1 MKGLSGPTVTIKDFI
16 DTFRLP
22 LKPVY
27 VTKSNVLR
35 EIQAKGVQRLG
46 LTFLS
51 HFEEEHLRYMQA
63 FGRTEMGYLK
73 SLDQEQREAILSHL
87 VKKKPLCLVFCHDV
101 QPPPFL
107 IEEIKKNDVVALEAP
122 VQTRLFEE
130 EARLWMKEAFSK
142 KKGLHG
148 TLMDVYGVGVLLLG
162 LSGIGK
168 SECALELIERG
179 HRLVADDNVIVTNID
194 DSFLLGRSSQ
204 VLPYHIEI
212 RGIGIVDIKDI
223 YGVKAVRDQKNIN
236 LVVSLEEWNKNT
248 AYNRLGVTQ
257 TYTVLGV
264 SVPHVILPV
273 RPGRSLSVLIEVACT
288 MSRLKQMGKSS
299 LEAVEDKI
307 TQMMNEES
315 FKDE

>member
-1 MKGLSGPTVTIKDFI
+1 MKDLANSVVTIQNFI
-16 DTFRLP
+16 ETFRIP
-22 LKPVY
+22 LKEIH
-27 VTKSNVLR
+27 VTDRNVSR
-35 EIQAKGVQRLG
+35 EIQAEGVQRLG

-63 FGRTEMGYLK
+63 VGRTEMGYLK
-73 SLDQEQREAILSHL
+73 SLDQHQREAILSHL
-87 VKKKPLCLVFCHDV
+87 VKKCPLCLVFCHGV

-122 VQTRLFEE
+122 IQTRLFEE

-142 KKGLHG
+142 KEGLHG

-179 HRLVADDNVIVTNID
+179 HRLVADDNVLVKNID
-194 DSFLLGRSSQ
+194 DSFLLGRSNP
-204 VLPYHIEI
+204 VLPYHLEI

-236 LVVSLEEWNKNT
+236 LVVSLEEWDKNMS
-248 AYNRLGVTQ
+248 YNRLGMTES
-257 TYTVLGV
+257 YEILGV

-288 MSRLKQMGKSS
+288 MSRLRQMGKSP
-299 LEAVEDKI
+299 LEVVEDKI
-307 TQMMNEES
+307 TQIMNEE
-315 FKDE
+315 EEG